1 MTKTRREIKER
12 LVAKTQQ
19 TNMQLPDIYNNE
31 RKKMTNRYIFFIHGV
46 QEKKNRKKN
55 VGNAKEKAKARG
67 KTTLN

>member
-46 QEKKNRKKN
+46 QEKKIEKRMLVMRKRKRKL
-55 VGNAKEKAKARG
+55 AERR
-67 KTTLN
+67 L